1 MLTTFLQQIHIGLVL
16 SPSCTKPSYSKN
28 NFFTQIEIQGHH
40 WGSTLGMEMDILI
53 PSGGLNSKKSVVP
66 GSSNNSLRIDH
77 VFISS
82 YIYTVYVAKNKTW
95 SLARLLLLLLGHG
108 ALMLKTMSELAML
121 DESAG

>member
-1 MLTTFLQQIHIGLVL
+1 
-16 SPSCTKPSYSKN
+16 
-28 NFFTQIEIQGHH
+28 
-40 WGSTLGMEMDILI
+40 MEMDILI